1 MLLEGK
7 RAIIAGSASGIGAA
21 ALERFVREGASVVS
35 FDIDPAGEKVAE
47 QASLEGPGR
56 AVFKQVDL
64 RDRDET
70 FAAVDWAVKEL
81 GGLDNFTMC
90 AGIVITKAP
99 EAFTDE
105 DLRDEFAI
113 HAFGTIQANQAVF
126 PHLKD
131 AGGTITNTASYAAVE
146 GWPGTAAYGAAK
158 GAVVGWSRTC
168 ARDWAQYNIR
178 VNMVNPLAF
187 TPIMEQFGAGYTEEQ
202 MAEVENWMMQH
213 VAMKRFGTVEECAGA
228 YTFLASDL
236 SAFSTGQLIGVDG
249 GLTVTR

>member
-7 RAIIAGSASGIGAA
+7 RAIVTGSASGIAA
-21 ALERFVREGASVVS
+21 AVLERFVREGADVVS
-35 FDIDPAGEKVAE
+35 FDIDEAGEQVAE
-47 QASLEGPGR
+47 LASKEGPGS
-56 AVFKQVDL
+56 AIFKRVDL
-64 RDRDET
+64 RNREET
-70 FAAVDWAVKEL
+70 FAAVDWAVGQL

-90 AGIVITKAP
+90 AGIVITKEP
-99 EAFTDE
+99 EDFTDE
-105 DLRDEFAI
+105 DIRDEFAI

-126 PHLKD
+126 PHLKKTQ
-131 AGGTITNTASYAAVE
+131 GSITNTASYAAVE
-146 GWPGTAAYGAAK
+146 GWPGCAAYGAAK
-158 GAVVGWSRTC
+158 GAVAGWSRTC
-168 ARDWAQYNIR
+168 ARDWAKHNIR

-187 TPIMEQFGAGYTEEQ
+187 TPIMEQFSQGYTEAE

-236 SAFSTGQLIGVDG
+236 AAFCTGQLIGVDG